1 LNIFLKEGNSMEA
14 AEGQNQMWKQGP
26 RIHRGE
32 RERKRNR
39 ERERERERECVV
51 LISRTPKRLQ
61 AQGQREVGRKARKC
75 QPKKKN

>member
-39 ERERERERECVV
+39 ERERERERESV
-51 LISRTPKRLQ
+51 LFLSAELQ
-61 AQGQREVGRKARKC
+61 RDSKLRVRER
-75 QPKKKN
+75 